1 MLSLLFS
8 LLSLWLLLFLWSSS
22 IFFELFQ
29 SIHGDLGSGSN
40 TGGKFVSSSSESD
53 LAAFALPDSTWNSLD
68 GSLNNYAKCTFPHAG
83 QTYLACCW
91 SSNFLTIFLMAPPY
105 LVPYFP
111 TIPTFFVLLAIM
123 DFNYLIY
130 YFSNLLFLLYLCVFT
145 FLFHSLAGSEVCPTC
160 LKEPL
165 KCLNFKK
172 DLLNHEFKIK
182 QLLIC
187 PENLTWWIRVFL
199 DRFSSLIY

>member
-1 MLSLLFS
+1 
-8 LLSLWLLLFLWSSS
+8 
-22 IFFELFQ
+22 
-29 SIHGDLGSGSN
+29 
-40 TGGKFVSSSSESD
+40 
-53 LAAFALPDSTWNSLD
+53 
-68 GSLNNYAKCTFPHAG
+68 
-83 QTYLACCW
+83 LACCW

-145 FLFHSLAGSEVCPTC
+145 FLFDSLADSKVCSTSFKQPF
-160 LKEPL
+160 
-165 KCLNFKK
+165 KCLNFSK
-172 DLLNHEFKIK
+172 DLLNHEFMIK
-182 QLLIC
+182 KLLIC
-187 PENLTWWIRVFL
+187 PENLTWWIRVLL